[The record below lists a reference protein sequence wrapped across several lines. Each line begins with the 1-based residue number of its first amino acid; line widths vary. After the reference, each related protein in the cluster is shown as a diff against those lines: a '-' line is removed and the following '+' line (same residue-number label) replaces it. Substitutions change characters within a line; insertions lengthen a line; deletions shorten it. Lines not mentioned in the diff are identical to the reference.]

1 MGSND
6 DRLLDSIRDAVLAI
20 EPTAQVVLYGS
31 RARGDALPDAD
42 WDLLVL
48 LDGPVDGRRASAVR
62 RRVYEIEWDTGEVL
76 STIVRSRQEWE
87 STVSKATPFHAHVE
101 REGVRL

>member
-1 MGSND
+1 MQSSD
-6 DRLLDSIRDAVLAI
+6 DRLLDSIREAVLAI
-20 EPTAQVVLYGS
+20 EPSAEVVLYGS
-31 RARGDALPDAD
+31 RARGDASPEAD

-48 LDGPVDGRRASAVR
+48 LDGRLDATRTSAVR
-62 RRVYEIEWDTGEVL
+62 RRVYEIEWETGEVL

-87 STVSKATPFHAHVE
+87 SPTSKATPFHANIE